1 MLVIQTDY
9 STPAAALGR
18 RAHSHREALSL
29 AAFLVD
35 KVLASAEPQLLRRRF
50 VGRPSIYAWRVVVSM
65 HISKES

>member
-1 MLVIQTDY
+1 MLAIQTNC

-35 KVLASAEPQLLRRRF
+35 KVGAEPQLLRRRF

-65 HISKES
+65 RILKES